1 MRPSKDKREKLSVH
15 VIIRLTTAEKEE
27 ILRRMK
33 EERYITITDYMRSRL
48 FVKRLSKRIIVSDD
62 YIRIFRTMDYN
73 LTKIGTNLNQVAH
86 KMNAYNTYLLNEEDK
101 QAFKASFSQ
110 LKSCFELL
118 DKYLHLIK

>member
-1 MRPSKDKREKLSVH
+1 MAHKKSKEQRRTIQFKIYLTESEKKKIVESV
-15 VIIRLTTAEKEE
+15 KQ
-27 ILRRMK
+27 
-33 EERYITITDYMRSRL
+33 ERYNSISDYAREHL
-48 FVKRLSKRIIVSDD
+48 LKERLSKRITVSDD